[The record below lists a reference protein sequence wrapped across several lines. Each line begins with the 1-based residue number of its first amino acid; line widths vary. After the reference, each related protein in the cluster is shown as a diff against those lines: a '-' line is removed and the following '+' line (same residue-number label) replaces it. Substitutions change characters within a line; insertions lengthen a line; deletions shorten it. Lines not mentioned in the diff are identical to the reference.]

1 MPHCQTMAL
10 NELRTPINQLLRL
23 KMASF
28 ITSMNDETEYSGHVS
43 NTRVVSLLDY
53 LVHGWGLKPYED
65 RNCLKILALSATP
78 PTPLNTD
85 CQ

>member
-1 MPHCQTMAL
+1 
-10 NELRTPINQLLRL
+10 
-23 KMASF
+23 
-28 ITSMNDETEYSGHVS
+28 MNDETEYSGHVS

-78 PTPLNTD
+78 LTPLNTD